1 MRFVTCATL
10 PAPDPDTPR
19 LVDAL
24 GARDVDVAVDD
35 WRDPA
40 VDWRDTPFTML
51 RSPWDYVERLDEFLA
66 WAEHVATVSALWN
79 PIALIRWNT
88 HKAYLLELA
97 AAGAPVV
104 PTVLLLQ
111 GSAAALDG
119 IADAQ
124 GWNSVVVK
132 PAVAVG
138 GHGAGRFDVGD
149 PAGQAHLDALLAAGE
164 SWCSVRAVT
173 EAVSTR
179 WCSSTRGDA
188 CGPEAAEAG
197 DFASTSATA
206 ACSSR

>member
-1 MRFVTCATL
+1 
-10 PAPDPDTPR
+10 
-19 LVDAL
+19 
-24 GARDVDVAVDD
+24 
-35 WRDPA
+35 
-40 VDWRDTPFTML
+40 ML

-138 GHGAGRFDVGD
+138 GHGAR
-149 PAGQAHLDALLAAGE
+149 PLRRRRSARARRTSTRCCRRRRAGAA
-164 SWCSVRAVT
+164 VRAG
-173 EAVSTR
+173 R
-179 WCSSTRGDA
+179 DRK
-188 CGPEAAEAG
+188 
-197 DFASTSATA
+197 
-206 ACSSR
+206 R